1 MSLEDFHSLP
11 FWLQPWGLE
20 WSLLYKIGLL
30 YSSIL
35 KKKGKEAFWL
45 EGRDRVWLADISF
58 VAMLYRSHLTAK
70 RRKEECV
77 QGVQV
82 LLWLL
87 GRWGESWQPS
97 ALLSSEVQMHLGFP
111 AAFRWDLFFWASR
124 FFCYGFLCVFT
135 FPSDGRI
142 LDCWCDQGC
151 RRL

>member
-1 MSLEDFHSLP
+1 M
-11 FWLQPWGLE
+11 
-20 WSLLYKIGLL
+20 LLYKIGLL

-58 VAMLYRSHLTAK
+58 VAMLYRSRLTAK

-87 GRWGESWQPS
+87 GK
-97 ALLSSEVQMHLGFP
+97 
-111 AAFRWDLFFWASR
+111 
-124 FFCYGFLCVFT
+124 
-135 FPSDGRI
+135 
-142 LDCWCDQGC
+142 
-151 RRL
+151 